1 MLLPIL
7 EPGINKKY
15 KKIQK
20 NQKILEEN
28 IYIYIRDIV
37 IIIHIV
43 RRVQKNGKSIIQ
55 CSKNCQKM
63 VEENNIRD

>member
-28 IYIYIRDIV
+28 IYIYTRYSNYYTYSEKSTKKWEEYNTMLKKLS
-37 IIIHIV
+37 
-43 RRVQKNGKSIIQ
+43 KNG
-55 CSKNCQKM
+55 
-63 VEENNIRD
+63 

>member
-20 NQKILEEN
+20 ILEEN
-28 IYIYIRDIV
+28 IYIYISE
-37 IIIHIV
+37 
-43 RRVQKNGKSIIQ
+43 KSIIQ
-55 CSKNCQKM
+55 RSENCRKM